1 MVIAKQSNIMN
12 TNPII
17 YEPFSFEKQT
27 FKCVSYTEKEFIME
41 WTMEPGGKVP
51 THTHEFSDEYFFITK
66 GSVKFT
72 VNGETIYKKAGE
84 ELLVKKDI
92 PHSITNDTKEE
103 IAVNVKYSPC
113 ADIHRMF
120 TIMATLNKSNPGS
133 SVNIMKY
140 FYLVPLLGL
149 KSFSTPQPKFVF
161 LILTLILTITGK
173 FSGWNKLIEKFK

>member
-1 MVIAKQSNIMN
+1 MN

-17 YEPFSFEKQT
+17 HEPFSFEKQT
-27 FKCVSYTEKEFIME
+27 FKCVSYNETEFIMD
-41 WTMEPGGKVP
+41 WTMESGGTVP
-51 THTHEFSDEYFFITK
+51 THTHEFSDEFFFITK

-72 VNGETIYKKAGE
+72 VDGETIYKKAGE
-84 ELLVKKDI
+84 ELLIKKNI

-140 FYLVPLLGL
+140 FYLVSRLRL

-161 LILTLILTITGK
+161 WILTLIVTIAGK
-173 FSGWNKLIEKFK
+173 LSGWDKLIDKFR

>member
-1 MVIAKQSNIMN
+1 
-12 TNPII
+12 
-17 YEPFSFEKQT
+17 
-27 FKCVSYTEKEFIME
+27 ME
-41 WTMEPGGKVP
+41 WTMEPGGKVQ

-66 GSVKFT
+66 GIVKFT
-72 VNGETIYKKAGE
+72 VNGKTTYKKAGE
-84 ELLVKKDI
+84 ELLVKKNI
-92 PHSITNDTKEE
+92 PHSITNDTNEE

-140 FYLVPLLGL
+140 FYLVPRLGL

-161 LILTLILTITGK
+161 LILTSIITIVGK
-173 FSGWNKLIEKFK
+173 LSGWDKLVEKFK